1 MANRINE
8 EENDSGGVRPLMK
21 KKRVMELAFNGSE
34 YLWNKAR
41 TDGSAPPVIK
51 IGKEDY
57 CRPEDVEAY
66 LQSLQSSRS
75 KAEYYSQNPKAAE
88 RADRAR
94 EALAHVRSRRWASK
108 APRKLRTRHGAEA
121 STNNEV

>member
-8 EENDSGGVRPLMK
+8 EETDSGGVRPLMR

-51 IGKEDY
+51 IGKEYY

-94 EALAHVRSRRWASK
+94 EALAHVRSRRWAGK
-108 APRKLRTRHGAEA
+108 APRKLRTRHDAKAPRGPT
-121 STNNEV
+121 S